1 MRRPGSVLLV
11 VGVLAFG
18 CGPKKESGAKQP
30 TNGAATGRN
39 PMTAPAD
46 YLGAV
51 GAAKRTAEKVIDS
64 AYLNQQI
71 LLFHEQE
78 DRYPKDLKE
87 LVTMQ
92 YLNAVPAPPYGMRF
106 DYNPQTGQLRVAKK

>member
-1 MRRPGSVLLV
+1 VRGPGYALLLV
-11 VGVLAFG
+11 GLFLLG
-18 CGPKKESGAKQP
+18 CGQKKESAAAKS
-30 TNGAATGRN
+30 TNSAASSGN
-39 PMTAPAD
+39 PITAPVD

-51 GAAKRTAEKVIDS
+51 GAAKRTAVKVIDT

-87 LVTMQ
+87 LVTMH
-92 YLNAVPAPPYGMRF
+92 YVNAMPSPPYGMRF
-106 DYNPQTGQLRVAKK
+106 DYNPETGQLKVVKK